1 MKRAFVPASALPTP
15 VLSTLVLS
23 TLALSAFAGLVLPAS
38 PAGAQMA
45 RPQMVCGKRTDMVRQ
60 LGEKYGESRR
70 SLGLSG
76 ARGVVEIFASEA
88 TGSWTILL
96 TSPQGT
102 ACLMAAGE
110 AFQIVP
116 VKAVGNPV

>member
-1 MKRAFVPASALPTP
+1 MVPGKVNVMNRAFVSAVVASIFIGM
-15 VLSTLVLS
+15 
-23 TLALSAFAGLVLPAS
+23 ALSATPAQ
-38 PAGAQMA
+38 AQLT
-45 RPQMVCGKRTDMVRQ
+45 RPQMMCGKRTDMVRQ

-70 SLGLSG
+70 SMGLAG
-76 ARGVVEIFASEA
+76 RRGVIELFASEA

-110 AFQIVP
+110 AFRVEP
-116 VKAVGNPV
+116 VRAVGSPT

>member
-1 MKRAFVPASALPTP
+1 MVPGKVNVMNRAFVSG
-15 VLSTLVLS
+15 LVVS
-23 TLALSAFAGLVLPAS
+23 IFIGMALSATPAR
-38 PAGAQMA
+38 AQLM
-45 RPQMVCGKRTDMVRQ
+45 RSQMMCGKRIDMVRQ

-70 SLGLSG
+70 SMGLAG
-76 ARGVVEIFASEA
+76 RRRVIELFASEV

-110 AFQIVP
+110 AFQVEP
-116 VKAVGNPV
+116 VRAVGSPT